1 MSDFGKIYESSY
13 WGVGVCDNTI
23 GWGSIYKSIANCSDA
38 SFSYAESSY
47 ATNGTNPTPTIT
59 GDTGG
64 TFTATPE
71 GLSINSST
79 GEITLST
86 SSVNSYTIKYELSDG
101 TFTEQS
107 LGITAPAFASTQSFE
122 FDGVNDYF
130 ATPPLTFL
138 NAQTNASW
146 SIWIKPTDTTYTDLK
161 VIYHSQKSG
170 ATNTSSQFFLTLQK
184 GVELEFSISGTSF
197 SINAPDSFLTYGSWN
212 HVLVTYDASGSAPYT
227 GNMYINGVDRTTST
241 NLYFVLPE
249 ARTDV
254 NFRIGKIQEAGGYP
268 FYQTFLG
275 NMDEFAIWTS
285 TLSSTAVTEIYNS
298 GVPNDLNS
306 LTNASNPS
314 MWLRMG
320 D

>member
-1 MSDFGKIYESSY
+1 MPIIFNPKKINGLFYIPSGATKSESAAFSYSQSSY
-13 WGVGVCDNTI
+13 RLD
-23 GWGSIYKSIANCSDA
+23 
-38 SFSYAESSY
+38 ES
-47 ATNGTNPTPTIT
+47 NPTPTIT
-59 GDTGG
+59 GDSGG

-79 GEITLST
+79 GEITLS
-86 SSVNSYTIKYELSDG
+86 SSVINTYTVTYTLPSG
-101 TFTEQS
+101 TFENRS
-107 LGITAPAFASTQSFE
+107 LGITAAAFASTQSFE
-122 FDGVNDYF
+122 FDGINDYF
-130 ATPPLTFL
+130 ETPPLTFL
-138 NAQTNASW
+138 NGQTNASW

-161 VIYHSQKSG
+161 VIYHSQRTG

-184 GVELEFSISGTSF
+184 GVKLQFSISGSSF
-197 SINAPDSFLTYGSWN
+197 NIQAPDSFLTYGSWN

-241 NLYFVLPE
+241 NLFFVLPD

-254 NFRIGKIQEAGGYP
+254 NFRIGKIQEAGGFP

-285 TLSSTAVTEIYNS
+285 TLSPEAVTEIYNERA
-298 GVPNDLNS
+298 PNDLNS
-306 LTNASNPS
+306 LSNASSPS

-320 D
+320 E